1 MGVPLRHMDLGQD
14 HLHVS
19 VHLPYKRGRNAA
31 CQLLQEYLEDNQGHY
46 NYIHIHGDF
55 NSGRDVL
62 QGRFA
67 ALDPTFAFDAVTTKA
82 GGKRDNVV
90 SLWDKTIFE
99 NQYVQTDT
107 IFSHTQFM
115 LRQNWKIKGNY
126 CPLAKVYIQQLK
138 TVHTC
143 MCTQTLVTGIV
154 SAVNN
159 HLIDILYPSFSH
171 LCIVIQPHNASS
183 KFSALC
189 ISFYNPVGW
198 LLLNWSLK
206 NKPN

>member
-1 MGVPLRHMDLGQD
+1 M
-14 HLHVS
+14 
-19 VHLPYKRGRNAA
+19 
-31 CQLLQEYLEDNQGHY
+31 
-46 NYIHIHGDF
+46 
-55 NSGRDVL
+55 
-62 QGRFA
+62 
-67 ALDPTFAFDAVTTKA
+67 TTKA
-82 GGKRDNVV
+82 GESGTMWYHCGTKLFSKINTFKR
-90 SLWDKTIFE
+90 I
-99 NQYVQTDT
+99 QYFH
-107 IFSHTQFM
+107 ITQFI